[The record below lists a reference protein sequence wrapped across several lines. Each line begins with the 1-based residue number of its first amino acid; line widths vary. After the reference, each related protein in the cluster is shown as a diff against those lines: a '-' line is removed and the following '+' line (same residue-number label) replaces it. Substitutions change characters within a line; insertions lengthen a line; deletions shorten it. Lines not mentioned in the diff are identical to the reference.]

1 MGFNKRYLPEVD
13 KLQETLDRLGKDL
26 FYKIYIE
33 SPDAII
39 GPTESVDFLNDFEK
53 RYEDSKIIQEKQ

>member
-1 MGFNKRYLPEVD
+1 MGFNKRYLPELE
-13 KLQETLDRLGKDL
+13 KLQETLDRLGNDL

-53 RYEDSKIIQEKQ
+53 RYEDSKVIQEKQ